1 MNKIHFPR
9 LIVNVSVGGLVS
21 SVLNKPEG
29 SEQTCI
35 SIITAKT
42 TLDDTSNAIW
52 SNIPSA
58 VVHTIKVNGGAGSS
72 RTNTFSPLIHDI
84 SESAKPSIPGQY
96 INQGIGI

>member
-42 TLDDTSNAIW
+42 TLDDTSNAI
-52 SNIPSA
+52 
-58 VVHTIKVNGGAGSS
+58 
-72 RTNTFSPLIHDI
+72 
-84 SESAKPSIPGQY
+84 
-96 INQGIGI
+96 